1 MDDIEIEERERKI
14 QRDIMANVTHA
25 LVEIRKDAGLSIEEA
40 ADLLCI
46 PPEKLLKLENK
57 GSAYRIPLNKFM
69 RMVAAYGGHLVIET
83 RTSSYSLEE
92 LTTVPPYTWEER
104 DLIALAQKKREQK
117 SKIIRKQ
124 EWLNKMAEEWKED
137 DEKSL

>member
-1 MDDIEIEERERKI
+1 MDELEIEARERKI

-83 RTSSYSLEE
+83 RTGSYSLEE
-92 LTTVPPYTWEER
+92 LTKVPPYTWEER

-117 SKIIRKQ
+117 SF
-124 EWLNKMAEEWKED
+124 
-137 DEKSL
+137 